1 MRGLLDTHTFIWW
14 DSTPSKLSA
23 AALSFLQNRANT
35 ILLSVASVWEM
46 VIKIQLGKLT
56 LPAPLTT
63 ILTQQQANGLQILA
77 VALAHVLA
85 LESLPTH
92 PKDPFD
98 RLLVTQTNLEADVI
112 LSADPVFV
120 RYGVKVL
127 W

>member
-1 MRGLLDTHTFIWW
+1 MRGLLNTHTFIWW

-56 LPAPLTT
+56 LHAPLTT

-92 PKDPFD
+92 HKDPFD